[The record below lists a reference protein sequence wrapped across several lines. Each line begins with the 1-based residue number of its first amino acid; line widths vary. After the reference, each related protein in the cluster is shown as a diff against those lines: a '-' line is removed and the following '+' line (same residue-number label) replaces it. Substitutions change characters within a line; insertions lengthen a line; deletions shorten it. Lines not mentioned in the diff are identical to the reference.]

1 MLQVQLDPGAWLIP
15 CKTCVH
21 LSSVFCLSFILMGTS
36 QDPVAPTSLAEG
48 SRAPAEV
55 PGLAWWEGVT
65 MHIPK
70 PITSQ
75 RLKRGEEGSQPPH
88 IVKSEQ
94 RLPWEIGACS
104 QKEWIPLGSISLY
117 LSPPLLP
124 SLAQPANSPQ
134 SGTGLCLL
142 TSAAQHLTISR
153 SFSAR
158 PFLHDED
165 LFSPP
170 GLCTD
175 CTLCV
180 ETPSA
185 PFLVS
190 HGTFSGRP
198 PPHTWS
204 SQSG

>member
-55 PGLAWWEGVT
+55 PGLAYLVGRG
-65 MHIPK
+65 HNAHPQANHK
-70 PITSQ
+70 PEAQT
-75 RLKRGEEGSQPPH
+75 RGEEGSQPPH

-104 QKEWIPLGSISLY
+104 QEKEWIPLGSISLY

-134 SGTGLCLL
+134 SGTGLCLFCS
-142 TSAAQHLTISR
+142 TA
-153 SFSAR
+153 FNN
-158 PFLHDED
+158 FKE
-165 LFSPP
+165 LFCPP
-170 GLCTD
+170 L
-175 CTLCV
+175 
-180 ETPSA
+180 
-185 PFLVS
+185 
-190 HGTFSGRP
+190 P
-198 PPHTWS
+198 P
-204 SQSG
+204 